1 MLRLRV
7 EDKNPQLNRELAVYM
22 EEKKGIL
29 EKILKGQKEYQDA
42 LGWFRTEEW
51 ANQANLDYFCELAVK
66 IREDA
71 DVFVIIGVGGSNN
84 AARSVIKA
92 LQTDRKVEIVY
103 AGNTLSPHALNKML
117 ESLEGKSV
125 YIDCIAKN
133 FETLEP
139 GASFRILRKF
149 LYEKYGEDAGKR
161 IFATGTRGSSL
172 EKLCRDHGYTFLEFP
187 ENVGGRFS
195 AFTSVGLLPM
205 AVAGLDIRSFVKGA
219 AKMERQLKES
229 DWKNNMAYQYACL
242 RNLYREKGYGI
253 EMLAGFE
260 PQFRWFYKWWIQ
272 LFAETEGKDGKG
284 LFPVSAEFCEEL
296 HAVGQFIQ
304 EGTPLLF
311 ETFLDVQEQNSS
323 LSAPK
328 DWVEDFFDY
337 LNGKDFWEMNKASF
351 TATVK
356 AHREKLPCLVLEIG
370 KVDEYHFG
378 ELFYFFLFSCYVSAE
393 ILGVNP
399 FNQPGVEGYKRYMF
413 EALGK
418 EK

>member
-51 ANQANLDYFCELAVK
+51 ANQANLDYFCELAEK

-378 ELFYFFLFSCYVSAE
+378 ELFYFFHHIMSS
-393 ILGVNP
+393 
-399 FNQPGVEGYKRYMF
+399 
-413 EALGK
+413 
-418 EK
+418 